1 MIEKLR
7 VRFTAE
13 REGSAVGAALQ
24 RHAGGR
30 ETGAARAA
38 TRARTEAFEF

>member
-30 ETGAARAA
+30 ETGIAAHGKPV
-38 TRARTEAFEF
+38 RTEAFEF